1 MASIYHPFDEHL
13 HNQIYKPSFLPVL
26 WYQIT
31 LAFLFLFSTR
41 LLEHPNVRIIIE
53 RKGIR
58 EEASERFGFYE
69 KEIDK
74 SVKNLYQKKMGK
86 IPDYD
91 LMKKLSK
98 RFVWWFL
105 DEFEL
110 TKKQLKIIQN

>member
-58 EEASERFGFYE
+58 EEALERFGFCE